1 MKKAIVTVLIVIL
14 LAVFGIS
21 AYQVG
26 SYFLESKE
34 LAAEKNELAE
44 IVKNAQNA
52 AQTETSPR
60 EETKPEETT
69 DTPDSTEPTELTMLP
84 GYAEL
89 YEINNDLVGW
99 IRIDGTEIDYP
110 VMQTSEDNRDF
121 YLKRN
126 FSKESSEWGCIYVR
140 EECDVFRPSDNV
152 TLYGHNMLDGSR
164 FAYLHEYQDKKVWED
179 NSIIYFDTL
188 YEYHTY
194 QIFAVFK
201 TTTSIGEGFP
211 YHQME
216 DAESKEDFDEFIANC
231 KSRAL
236 YDTGITPEYGDKI
249 ICLST
254 CEYSQT
260 NGRLVVAA
268 VRIS

>member
-1 MKKAIVTVLIVIL
+1 MKKAILTVLIVIL
-14 LAVFGIS
+14 LVVFGIS
-21 AYQVG
+21 AFQVG
-26 SYFLESKE
+26 SYFLESRE
-34 LAAEKNELAE
+34 QAEEYNNLAD
-44 IVKNAQNA
+44 IVKNAQEA
-52 AQTETSPR
+52 AKTETSPG
-60 EETKPEETT
+60 EETKPGETVA
-69 DTPDSTEPTELTMLP
+69 PENTEPTELTMLP

-110 VMQTSEDNRDF
+110 VMQTSMENKDY

-126 FSKESSEWGCIYVR
+126 FSKDESARGCIYVR

-152 TLYGHNMLDGSR
+152 TIYSHNMLDGSM
-164 FAYLHEYQDKKVWED
+164 FAYLHEYQDKEVWED
-179 NSIIYFDTL
+179 NSIIHFDTL

-201 TTTSIGEGFP
+201 TTTSIGEGFA

-216 DAESKEDFDEFIANC
+216 DAETEEDFNEFIANC

-236 YDTGITPEYGDKI
+236 YDTGITPEYGDKV

-254 CEYSQT
+254 CEYSQI